1 MLLRAFPTND
11 RADTRSRAGK
21 YSSVQRRPSLLAD
34 DSLDC
39 LASAPVVERPP
50 PGHHVGSSIPPS
62 LAKDLSDHV
71 RAGHEE

>member
-11 RADTRSRAGK
+11 RADTRSRAGNIH
-21 YSSVQRRPSLLAD
+21 PSNVSLR
-34 DSLDC
+34 SWPTIPLDC
-39 LASAPVVERPP
+39 LASAPVERPP